1 MCLKAARGAWHGGY
15 ISINSNN
22 LCLGQMLSAT
32 LKLAG
37 RAGQSLNGY
46 NVILPAAPHHAY
58 NIATLCSAAVL
69 QAAAAQSYVFGESP
83 PPPCRYAART
93 ATCINNSNCLTLHT
107 DILITLL
114 LFIFILVPLNF
125 LGQYQICCSNW
136 IKDFP
141 LL

>member
-69 QAAAAQSYVFGESP
+69 QAAAAQSDVFGESP
-83 PPPCRYAART
+83 PPPCRYTART

-107 DILITLL
+107 DTDNTFAFHFHFSTSE
-114 LFIFILVPLNF
+114 LFRAI
-125 LGQYQICCSNW
+125 SNMLFQP
-136 IKDFP
+136 I
-141 LL
+141 